1 MKLRPQRQTIG
12 MILVTTQSPHSDQ
25 IIHKLAFKY
34 LNTLYPV
41 NRVKIK
47 GKFKRSVE
55 IDNRIYSVST
65 EKSLFV
71 PILIMGVSNTF
82 AVSEGDAKNI
92 IFEYFKI
99 KKI

>member
-1 MKLRPQRQTIG
+1 MKLRPQRQTNG

-25 IIHKLAFKY
+25 TIYKLVFKY

-55 IDNRIYSVST
+55 IDNRVYSVSS
-65 EKSLFV
+65 EKPLFI
-71 PILIMGVSNTF
+71 PILIKGLANTF
-82 AVSEGDAKNI
+82 AVTEYDAKNI